1 MGYSENT
8 ELFDAPCREIQ
19 NELGIRF
26 AAIIDH
32 NGKKIAGGFKEGII
46 PLEGDE
52 QRLQDFFKIVVDL
65 SLKTTDFSNSL
76 GALNYISLR
85 KDKVILIIFPFP
97 ITEKILLI
105 SAEPNVE
112 TEKLASR
119 IVNIFSDSSLSSI
132 IGSAGLA
139 GLNDT

>member
-19 NELGIRF
+19 NELGVRF

-85 KDKVILIIFPFP
+85 KDKEILIIFPFP

-112 TEKLASR
+112 TEKLASK
-119 IVNIFSDSSLSSI
+119 IVNIFSDSSLSS
-132 IGSAGLA
+132 
-139 GLNDT
+139 D

>member
-19 NELGIRF
+19 NELGVRF
-26 AAIIDH
+26 AAVIDH

-119 IVNIFSDSSLSSI
+119 IVNIFSDSSLSS
-132 IGSAGLA
+132 
-139 GLNDT
+139 D

>member
-19 NELGIRF
+19 NELGIIF

-112 TEKLASR
+112 TEKLASK
-119 IVNIFSDSSLSSI
+119 IVNIFSDSSLSS
-132 IGSAGLA
+132 
-139 GLNDT
+139 D

>member
-19 NELGIRF
+19 NEFGVRF
-26 AAIIDH
+26 AAIIYH
-32 NGKKIAGGFKEGII
+32 NAKKIAGGFKEGII

-112 TEKLASR
+112 TEKLASK
-119 IVNIFSDSSLSSI
+119 IVNIFSDSSLSS
-132 IGSAGLA
+132 
-139 GLNDT
+139 D

>member
-19 NELGIRF
+19 NELGVRF

-112 TEKLASR
+112 TEKLASK
-119 IVNIFSDSSLSSI
+119 IVNIFSDSSLSS
-132 IGSAGLA
+132 
-139 GLNDT
+139 D

>member
-1 MGYSENT
+1 MNYHAESELLDIV
-8 ELFDAPCREIQ
+8 EEILQLDDAM
-19 NELGIRF
+19 RF

-32 NGKKIAGGFKEGII
+32 NGEKIAGGFKEGFT

-52 QRLQDFFKIVVDL
+52 QRLQDFFKFVVEI

-97 ITEKILLI
+97 VTEKILLI

-112 TEKLASR
+112 IEKFASK
-119 IVNIFSDSSLSSI
+119 VVSIFSDSSLSS
-132 IGSAGLA
+132 
-139 GLNDT
+139 D

>member
-1 MGYSENT
+1 MMNHSENS
-8 ELFDAPCREIQ
+8 ELFAAPCREVQ
-19 NELGIRF
+19 NENGVRF

-32 NGKKIAGGFKEGII
+32 NGEKIAGGFKEGIT

-52 QRLQDFFKIVVDL
+52 QRLQDFFKFVVEI
-65 SLKTTDFSNSL
+65 SRKTTDFSNSF
-76 GALNYISLR
+76 GALNYMSLR

-112 TEKLASR
+112 IEKLASK
-119 IVNIFSDSSLSSI
+119 VVSIFSDSSLSS
-132 IGSAGLA
+132 
-139 GLNDT
+139 D

>member
-19 NELGIRF
+19 NELGVRF
-26 AAIIDH
+26 AAVIDH

-112 TEKLASR
+112 TEKLASK
-119 IVNIFSDSSLSSI
+119 IVNIFSDSSLSS
-132 IGSAGLA
+132 
-139 GLNDT
+139 D

>member
-19 NELGIRF
+19 NELGVRF

-76 GALNYISLR
+76 RALNYISLR

-112 TEKLASR
+112 TEKLASK
-119 IVNIFSDSSLSSI
+119 IVNIFSDSSLSS
-132 IGSAGLA
+132 
-139 GLNDT
+139 D

>member
-1 MGYSENT
+1 MNYHAESELLNIV
-8 ELFDAPCREIQ
+8 EDILQLDIAM
-19 NELGIRF
+19 RF

-52 QRLQDFFKIVVDL
+52 QRLHDFFKIVVDL

-97 ITEKILLI
+97 VTEKILLI

-112 TEKLASR
+112 IEKLATK
-119 IVNIFSDSSLSSI
+119 IVNIFSDSSLSS
-132 IGSAGLA
+132 
-139 GLNDT
+139 D

>member
-85 KDKVILIIFPFP
+85 KDKVNLIIFPFP

-112 TEKLASR
+112 TEKLASK
-119 IVNIFSDSSLSSI
+119 IVNIFSDSSLSS
-132 IGSAGLA
+132 
-139 GLNDT
+139 D

>member
-19 NELGIRF
+19 NELGVRF

-85 KDKVILIIFPFP
+85 KDKVILIIFQFP

-112 TEKLASR
+112 TEKLASK
-119 IVNIFSDSSLSSI
+119 IVNIFSDSSLSS
-132 IGSAGLA
+132 
-139 GLNDT
+139 D

>member
-1 MGYSENT
+1 MDYSENT

-112 TEKLASR
+112 TEKLASK
-119 IVNIFSDSSLSSI
+119 IVNIFSDSSLSS
-132 IGSAGLA
+132 
-139 GLNDT
+139 D

>member
-1 MGYSENT
+1 MMNHSENP
-8 ELFDAPCREIQ
+8 ELFAVPCREVQ
-19 NELGIRF
+19 NENGVRF

-32 NGKKIAGGFKEGII
+32 NGKKIAGGFKEGIT

-52 QRLQDFFKIVVDL
+52 QRLKDFFKFVVEI
-65 SLKTTDFSNSL
+65 SRKTTDFSNSF
-76 GALNYISLR
+76 GALNYMSLR

-112 TEKLASR
+112 IEKLASK
-119 IVNIFSDSSLSSI
+119 VVSIFSDSSLSS
-132 IGSAGLA
+132 
-139 GLNDT
+139 D

>member
-1 MGYSENT
+1 MNYSENT
-8 ELFDAPCREIQ
+8 ELFDGPCREIQ
-19 NELGIRF
+19 NEPGIRF

-52 QRLQDFFKIVVDL
+52 QRLHDFFKIVVDL

-97 ITEKILLI
+97 VTEKILLI

-112 TEKLASR
+112 IEKLATK
-119 IVNIFSDSSLSSI
+119 IVNIFSDSSLSS
-132 IGSAGLA
+132 
-139 GLNDT
+139 D

>member
-19 NELGIRF
+19 NELGVRF

-112 TEKLASR
+112 TEKLASK
-119 IVNIFSDSSLSSI
+119 IVNIFSDSSLSSY
-132 IGSAGLA
+132 
-139 GLNDT
+139 

>member
-76 GALNYISLR
+76 GALNYLSLM

-112 TEKLASR
+112 TEKLASK
-119 IVNIFSDSSLSSI
+119 IVNIFSDSSLSS
-132 IGSAGLA
+132 
-139 GLNDT
+139 D

>member
-32 NGKKIAGGFKEGII
+32 NGKKIAGVFKEGII

-112 TEKLASR
+112 TEKLASK
-119 IVNIFSDSSLSSI
+119 IVNIFSDSSLSS
-132 IGSAGLA
+132 
-139 GLNDT
+139 D

>member
-1 MGYSENT
+1 MNYTENT
-8 ELFDAPCREIQ
+8 ELFDGPCREIQ
-19 NELGIRF
+19 NEPGIRF

-52 QRLQDFFKIVVDL
+52 QRLHDFFKIVVDL

-97 ITEKILLI
+97 VTEKILLI

-112 TEKLASR
+112 IEKLATK
-119 IVNIFSDSSLSSI
+119 IVNIFSDSSLSS
-132 IGSAGLA
+132 
-139 GLNDT
+139 D

>member
-119 IVNIFSDSSLSSI
+119 IVNIFSDSSLSS
-132 IGSAGLA
+132 
-139 GLNDT
+139 D

>member
-19 NELGIRF
+19 NELGVRF

-119 IVNIFSDSSLSSI
+119 IVNIFSDSSLSS
-132 IGSAGLA
+132 
-139 GLNDT
+139 D

>member
-112 TEKLASR
+112 TEKLASK
-119 IVNIFSDSSLSSI
+119 IVNIFSDSSLSS
-132 IGSAGLA
+132 
-139 GLNDT
+139 D

>member
-8 ELFDAPCREIQ
+8 ELFAAPCREIQ
-19 NELGIRF
+19 NELGVRF

-112 TEKLASR
+112 TEKLASK
-119 IVNIFSDSSLSSI
+119 IVNIFSDSSLSS
-132 IGSAGLA
+132 
-139 GLNDT
+139 D